1 MSRSRI
7 SSVHTIAPDESPP
20 AAASGPMGTSQGP
33 ARTPPTGSMPTS
45 RAGDDSRTAGAASL
59 PPRQY
64 APRARPLHRASPVPW
79 PAADPS
85 PARQVL
91 SSTIGRFRA
100 DISRSGASHADK
112 TRQLQH
118 LEVLERRAGAQVE
131 RLASNLGALYAGSHD
146 VGAVLGMMLE
156 TIIARGLER
165 PAELRALDTA
175 REHDTGWFSSHKSI
189 ATSLY
194 VDVHSG
200 TLKKLHGD
208 LGLFE
213 LLNVN
218 MLHLMPT
225 IYKTPEENNDGGYA
239 ISDFRSLNPKIGTM
253 QELREL
259 FNALREKGISS
270 IMDITINHI
279 ADDHAW
285 AQAAKAGDPEKR
297 DFFILVNEAQKEE
310 YDRTVPITFQEIFPS
325 NFTWNAE
332 IGSHLWTS
340 FMSTQWDLNYKNPKV
355 LAAMAGEMM
364 FLLNQGTDILRM
376 DAVPYLWKEPG
387 TKCKS
392 LPQVQPLV
400 GVFNAVNR
408 IAAPGAVLLS
418 EAITAPEDTTRYLGT
433 DKCQMA
439 YNAMCQAYL
448 WDALS
453 HEDASH
459 LAEVLR
465 RHGNAPEGTT
475 FLNILRT
482 HDNAIFEFDAA
493 AARDIGIDDAER
505 QKSLKEFFISG
516 KTYATGFPFG
526 ADPDP
531 AALTF
536 VNGTTGS
543 LAGLEKAVKNNDK
556 ASAEQAIRRIK
567 LLNSVQLAMPG
578 VPIINLSGGDDRGQL
593 NDYSFQSDAVKS
605 KDARWTQRVPREIDC
620 SRKSALEIESMDAV
634 FSDTVALNRLRTEQ
648 MPAFGTN
655 PMQVIDTGAAPVLGF
670 TRKCKE
676 QSVLVLANFS
686 ASPQKIEPERLL
698 AHGLA
703 EAMVDKIDPQVSK
716 ALAAGSGIELAPYQC
731 MWLVPAE
738 RKEAA
743 ALPG

>member
-1 MSRSRI
+1 VPPAGLAPLPRAEDESRI
-7 SSVHTIAPDESPP
+7 QGTASP
-20 AAASGPMGTSQGP
+20 
-33 ARTPPTGSMPTS
+33 
-45 RAGDDSRTAGAASL
+45 
-59 PPRQY
+59 PPRQR
-64 APRARPLHRASPVPW
+64 APLARHLHLAT
-79 PAADPS
+79 PAPS
-85 PARQVL
+85 PAGDPARAKQVL
-91 SSTIGRFRA
+91 SDTISRFRL
-100 DISRSGASHADK
+100 DISRSGDSDADK
-112 TRQLQH
+112 SSKLQH
-118 LEVLERRAGAQVE
+118 LEVLERRAGAQLE
-131 RLASNLGALYAGSHD
+131 KLSANLGALYGSRHD
-146 VGAVLGMMLE
+146 VGAVLNLMLE

-165 PAELRALDTA
+165 PGELKALDAA
-175 REHDTGWFSSHKSI
+175 REHDPGWFSTHKSI
-189 ATSLY
+189 AGSLY
-194 VDVHSG
+194 VDVHCG
-200 TLKKLHGD
+200 TLDKLHKEIS
-208 LGLFE
+208 LFK

-253 QELREL
+253 DELREL
-259 FNALREKGISS
+259 FNTLRKNGISP

-279 ADDHAW
+279 ADDHEW
-285 AQAAKAGDPEKR
+285 ARAAKAGDPEKR

-310 YDRTVPITFQEIFPS
+310 YDRTVPITFKEIFPS
-325 NFTWNAE
+325 NFTWNAA

-376 DAVPYLWKEPG
+376 DAVPFLWKEPG

-392 LPQVQPLV
+392 LPEVQPLV

-453 HEDASH
+453 HEDTSH

-475 FLNILRT
+475 FLNIVRT
-482 HDNAIFEFDAA
+482 HDNAIFEFDVA

-543 LAGLEKAVKNNDK
+543 LAGLEKAVKNDDK
-556 ASAEQAIRRIK
+556 GSAEQAIRRIK
-567 LLNSVQLAMPG
+567 LLKSVQLAMPG
-578 VPIINLSGGDDRGQL
+578 VPIVNLSGGDDRGQL
-593 NDYSFQSDAVKS
+593 NDYSFKSDAVKS
-605 KDARWTQRVPREIDC
+605 RDARWTNRVPREIDF
-620 SRKSALEIESMDAV
+620 SSKSPLEIESMDEV
-634 FSDTVALNRLRTEQ
+634 FSDTVALNRIRTGQ
-648 MPAFGTN
+648 MPAFGTS
-655 PMQVIDTGAAPVLGF
+655 PMHVIDTGAAPVLGF
-670 TRKCKE
+670 TRKSEE

-698 AHGLA
+698 AHSPA
-703 EAMVDKIDPQVSK
+703 EEMVDKIDPQGSQ

-738 RKEAA
+738 RKEAS
-743 ALPG
+743 ALAG